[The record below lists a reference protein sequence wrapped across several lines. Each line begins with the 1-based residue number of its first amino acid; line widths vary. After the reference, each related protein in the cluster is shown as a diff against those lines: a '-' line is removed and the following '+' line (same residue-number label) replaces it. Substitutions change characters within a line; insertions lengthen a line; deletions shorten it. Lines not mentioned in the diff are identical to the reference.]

1 MVSRHRK
8 VTVGRVERAK
18 RRKRPTKPPFAW
30 KSLFTMLRW
39 AAMAAPA
46 AASGNEALA
55 SYVGGVVL
63 VVIVFTCGQALLR
76 R

>member
-1 MVSRHRK
+1 
-8 VTVGRVERAK
+8 
-18 RRKRPTKPPFAW
+18 
-30 KSLFTMLRW
+30 MLRW

-46 AASGNEALA
+46 AAPGNEALA
-55 SYVGGVVL
+55 RYVGGVVL